1 MLKARRACH
10 SLADC
15 CSLLHAVRMT
25 QRRQAPS
32 RALAWHAASI
42 PRRLRTSRAARVAAG
57 CAVLGVLL
65 FSMAAAWGA
74 ARRAGA
80 SPTCAQLAADV
91 CGSANETAGQAQAWQ
106 YGVYTRPDN
115 CTAHYRLALFK
126 LKARCPQHA
135 TTVAFQGGQLC
146 RGAHAVEVALLAEHA
161 GLHHALAS
169 PACTPAVTRLCL
181 HAWAAAQRS
190 VAAMKAKQRG
200 RDNGGVETLS
210 AIRVHVSTTSASFLA
225 STPPRHV
232 AGAIPRVV
240 HFIHGMAS
248 MDERSGGAQPPVFGL
263 IHYLAVVSALEVH
276 KPTAVIFHYHTLPAG
291 VWWERA
297 RPLLTLT
304 WHALETELAGRCMA
318 HHAHRSD
325 VLRLQILVAHGGLYL
340 DMDTVSLRPLP
351 SDVSNAAEFVMGWQN
366 STTARTFRQGKAFYG
381 LCNAVLASAK
391 GAYFARLWL
400 DSFRV
405 QRSNGH
411 DDWYDEFGVT
421 LPAELV
427 ELHPRLVSQRHV
439 TLLGPRALFT
449 PLWTTVREDL
459 FGGGIIGSGGNDVEH
474 ADVLTAFPEALV
486 FHLWAS
492 SEPGY
497 GEMLDGLDRSLWW
510 WNTTRYGA
518 LARLYLEEE
527 HNSGGER
534 GGGQVV
540 YVPKRTGVA

>member
-1 MLKARRACH
+1 M
-10 SLADC
+10 
-15 CSLLHAVRMT
+15 AVPSAVPMT
-25 QRRQAPS
+25 QSRQAPS

-42 PRRLRTSRAARVAAG
+42 PGRLRTSRAAHVAAG
-57 CAVLGVLL
+57 CAVLLGGFL
-65 FSMAAAWGA
+65 FSLAAAWGA
-74 ARRAGA
+74 ARREGA
-80 SPTCAQLAADV
+80 SPTCAQLAAAV
-91 CGSANETAGQAQAWQ
+91 CGSANETAVQAQAWQ
-106 YGVYTRPDN
+106 YGVYTQPDN
-115 CTAHYRLALFK
+115 CNAHYRLALFK
-126 LKARCPQHA
+126 LKARCPLHA

-146 RGAHAVEVALLAEHA
+146 RGAHAVELALLAEHA
-161 GLHHALAS
+161 RRLQHALAS
-169 PACTPAVTRLCL
+169 PACAPAVTRLCL
-181 HAWAAAQRS
+181 HAWPAAQRS
-190 VAAMKAKQRG
+190 VAAKKAKQRG
-200 RDNGGVETLS
+200 RDNGGVEPLS
-210 AIRVHVSTTSASFLA
+210 ATRVHVSTTSASFLA

-232 AGAIPRVV
+232 AGGIPRVV

-248 MDERSGGAQPPVFGL
+248 MDERSGGAQPPVFGVMQ
-263 IHYLAVVSALEVH
+263 YLAVVSALEVH
-276 KPTAVIFHYHTLPAG
+276 KPTAVLFHYHTLPAG

-304 WHALETELAGRCMA
+304 WHALETEFAGRCMA

-351 SDVSNAAEFVMGWQN
+351 GDVSKAAEFVLGWQN
-366 STTARTFRQGKAFYG
+366 STTAATFRQGKPFYG

-411 DDWYDEFGVT
+411 DDWYDEVGVT

-459 FGGGIIGSGGNDVEH
+459 FGGGGNHNVEH
-474 ADVLTAFPEALV
+474 ADVLAAFPEARV

-497 GEMLDGLDRSLWW
+497 AEMLDGLDRSLWW

-518 LARLYLEEE
+518 LARLYLEVE
-527 HNSGGER
+527 HSGGGGEG